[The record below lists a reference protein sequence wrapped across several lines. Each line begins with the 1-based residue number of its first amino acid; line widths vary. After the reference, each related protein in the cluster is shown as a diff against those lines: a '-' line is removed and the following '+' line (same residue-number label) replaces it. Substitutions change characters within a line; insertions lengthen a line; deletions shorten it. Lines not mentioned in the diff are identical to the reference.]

1 MFLKSQSGKAVELI
15 EGDEDCEM
23 ALTWIAKL
31 EEANDRFRLIERND
45 EFYLNMIAD
54 TEKMIGACRS
64 ELISKAKKSKLRSF
78 AAGAI
83 FFIILCTMAGL
94 EKMGFL

>member
-1 MFLKSQSGKAVELI
+1 VELI

-45 EFYLNMIAD
+45 EFYLNMTAD
-54 TEKMIGACRS
+54 TEKMIGA
-64 ELISKAKKSKLRSF
+64 
-78 AAGAI
+78 AGQN
-83 FFIILCTMAGL
+83 
-94 EKMGFL
+94 